1 MKNPWRVIVKP
12 VVTEKSTRSTQ
23 SNVHTFVVDG
33 KATKHDIKYAVQTA
47 FGVQVARV
55 RTSIVKGKPKRM
67 KNMRL
72 MGRRKNYKKA
82 YVTLKEGS
90 RLDLI

>member
-1 MKNPWRVIVKP
+1 MKNPWRVIVRP

-23 SNVHTFVVDG
+23 SNIHTFVVDR
-33 KATKHDIKYAVQTA
+33 KATKHDIKHAVQTA
-47 FGVQVARV
+47 FGVQVAHV
-55 RTSIVKGKPKRM
+55 RTSVIKGKPKRM
-67 KNMRL
+67 RNMRL
-72 MGRRKNYKKA
+72 MGRRQTYKKA